1 LGVTLLN
8 EATQSEI
15 RRLADAMPESSQ
27 LWVGGLRG
35 ADVEVSGATRKIVYL
50 KDLPAFEQECQLL
63 QE

>member
-1 LGVTLLN
+1 
-8 EATQSEI
+8 
-15 RRLADAMPESSQ
+15 MPDSSQ

-35 ADVEVSGATRKIVYL
+35 ADVEVSGASRKIVYL